1 VAVKI
6 AGIQRDVAVER
17 DRPRQLDPAGSRQ
30 HRRRGAVDGASG
42 LGTSIAQAQWESETY
57 CQNCAGYAQLGQWCW
72 NDTEC
77 CSGYCETP
85 ARRDQGR
92 SGPGER
98 TVVGARTG

>member
-1 VAVKI
+1 MWPWNGIDHANWIPRVPDNIVA
-6 AGIQRDVAVER
+6 AAQWM
-17 DRPRQLDPAGSRQ
+17 
-30 HRRRGAVDGASG
+30 G
-42 LGTSIAQAQWESETY
+42 LPVWGTSIAQAQWESETY